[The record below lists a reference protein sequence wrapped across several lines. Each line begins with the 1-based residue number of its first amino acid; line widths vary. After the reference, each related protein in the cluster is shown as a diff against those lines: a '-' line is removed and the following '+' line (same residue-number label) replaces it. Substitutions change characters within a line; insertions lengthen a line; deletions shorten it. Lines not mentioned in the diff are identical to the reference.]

1 MEISRHF
8 HAELKK
14 VFHYQLTNH
23 HSHHSLENIDVNI
36 VLID

>member
-14 VFHYQLTNH
+14 VFHYQLSYH
-23 HSHHSLENIDVNI
+23 HRRYSLENIYVNI